1 VIGRLAEHLI
11 SLGTLQILSKDLQ
24 RGFSN
29 MQIKVI
35 REIPN
40 E

>member
-1 VIGRLAEHLI
+1 
-11 SLGTLQILSKDLQ
+11 LQILSKDLQ

-40 E
+40 EW